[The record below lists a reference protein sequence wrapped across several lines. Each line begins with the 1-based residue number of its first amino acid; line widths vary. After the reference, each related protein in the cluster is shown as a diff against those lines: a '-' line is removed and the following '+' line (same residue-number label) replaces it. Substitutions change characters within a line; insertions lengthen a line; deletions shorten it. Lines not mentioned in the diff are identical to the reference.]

1 MTWSYGTRVLFLIVL
16 AVSTLSAPALSQE
29 IRLLPGE
36 SLPILKN
43 VEFKATVR
51 LAASGVYT
59 YAYSLTNPATNTGE
73 IWAIDIDITAP
84 SGGQN
89 VGADGVVNG
98 PRYRRQSSEL
108 VLSEIGRPLIPV
120 GLFSPPDW
128 TAGLSIGGTAGW
140 GASDEPFLIH
150 PGKSLSGFQL
160 TSRGLP
166 GIRAVQIDPY
176 FKQTPVDEA
185 TDEDVERVD
194 AIEKAI
200 VVTQQTIGPTAPPAV
215 FITLEF
221 ITYLEDLK
229 HQAQGIGWITN
240 DGVVKSLDV
249 KLDQVRKHLQAGST
263 KTAGNVLQ
271 AFMNEVSAQ
280 GCATHEVCPPGKH
293 LTPEA
298 SGLLYFNA
306 QYLLDHL

>member
-1 MTWSYGTRVLFLIVL
+1 MKWPYGKHFLLIAV

-36 SLPILKN
+36 SLPILEN
-43 VEFKATVR
+43 VEFKATVT

-73 IWAIDIDITAP
+73 IWVVNLDITAP
-84 SGGQN
+84 SGGQD

-98 PRYRRQSSEL
+98 PRYERQSSEL

-120 GLFSPPDW
+120 GLFSPSNW
-128 TAGLSIGGTAGW
+128 SAGLSIGGTAGW
-140 GASDEPFLIH
+140 GSEDAPFRVH
-150 PGKSLSGFQL
+150 PGQSLSGLQL

-166 GIRAVQIDPY
+166 GIRATQIKPK
-176 FKQTPVDEA
+176 FKQTPVEA
-185 TDEDVERVD
+185 TDENTERLR
-194 AIEKAI
+194 AIKKTI

-215 FITLEF
+215 FVAADFVTSLEG
-221 ITYLEDLK
+221 LK
-229 HQAQGIGWITN
+229 HEAQALGWITN
-240 DGVVKSLDV
+240 EGVVKSLDV

-280 GCATHEVCPPGKH
+280 GCSTYEVCPPGKA

-298 SGLLYFNA
+298 SALLYFNA
-306 QYLLDHL
+306 KYLLDHL